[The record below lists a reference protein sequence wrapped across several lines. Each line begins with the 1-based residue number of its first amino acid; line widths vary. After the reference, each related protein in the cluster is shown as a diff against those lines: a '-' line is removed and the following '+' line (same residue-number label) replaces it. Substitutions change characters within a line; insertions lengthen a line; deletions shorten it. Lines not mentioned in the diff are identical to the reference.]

1 MGLGVLASVL
11 ERVQELRIEA
21 CQASQIFSVYLV
33 GFALA
38 LE

>member
-1 MGLGVLASVL
+1 MSLSVFASVL

-33 GFALA
+33 GFTLA